1 MSNIRNGVF
10 YDSEP
15 EAHVHNGGFIHI
27 EPKEESYITNEDRTA
42 PIRSDTPDKIIAN
55 EDKATPADGVYD
67 EASNSDRTLRNSHQG
82 DGVVNLDKEG
92 QSDGGEKEERS
103 DGGEKGD
110 RPDGGEKGDE
120 GPPKPVGFWH
130 KDLSNTRLKVF
141 KLWTGITVMLMTF
154 VVAVLSLYW
163 AVLFHAD
170 ANLNSLIVFVV
181 DFDGQVAPY
190 LGETP
195 MIGPLITRTTEA
207 QVRENRMPHLG
218 YVTVPPSAYNYD
230 PIQVREAIY
239 GQQAWAAIVINAN
252 ATTLLRQAVEQGNAT
267 YDPLGACQIIYVQA
281 RDQTTYYDFVLPQIN
296 TLQTEV
302 TSMFGQMWARQVL
315 ANTSIPRTNLQRV
328 PQALSP
334 AIGFSMFNLRPF
346 QPPTATPTVTVGLI
360 YLIII
365 AFFSFTFYM

>member
-1 MSNIRNGVF
+1 
-10 YDSEP
+10 
-15 EAHVHNGGFIHI
+15 
-27 EPKEESYITNEDRTA
+27 
-42 PIRSDTPDKIIAN
+42 
-55 EDKATPADGVYD
+55 
-67 EASNSDRTLRNSHQG
+67 
-82 DGVVNLDKEG
+82 
-92 QSDGGEKEERS
+92 
-103 DGGEKGD
+103 
-110 RPDGGEKGDE
+110 
-120 GPPKPVGFWH
+120 
-130 KDLSNTRLKVF
+130 
-141 KLWTGITVMLMTF
+141 MTF
-154 VVAVLSLYW
+154 VLAVLSLYW
-163 AVLFHAD
+163 SVLFHVD

-207 QVRENRMPHLG
+207 QVRENSMPHLG

-239 GQQAWAAIVINAN
+239 AQQAWAAIVINAN
-252 ATTLLRQAVEQGNAT
+252 ATALLRQAVEQGNAT

-281 RDQTTYYDFVLPQIN
+281 RDQTTYYDYILPQIN

-315 ANTSIPRTNLQRV
+315 ANTSIPRTTLQQV

-334 AIGFSMFNLRPF
+334 AIGFSMFNIRPF